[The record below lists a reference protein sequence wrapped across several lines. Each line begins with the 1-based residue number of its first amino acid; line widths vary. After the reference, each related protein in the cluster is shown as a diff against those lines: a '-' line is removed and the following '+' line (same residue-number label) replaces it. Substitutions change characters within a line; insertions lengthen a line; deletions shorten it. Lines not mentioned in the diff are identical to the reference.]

1 MPSLNSSLNLGQRAL
16 SINQRAMQTVGHN
29 IANQETEGFSRQQ
42 VRSGTSAP
50 DPTGVGGGADA
61 QPTSRVYDKFVQRKI
76 LQENPRSGMFKSRGE
91 FLQKIEIIFSET
103 EGNGLHQALNE
114 FWNSWSQL
122 SNQPE
127 SESAR
132 MQVKVHSDVL
142 ARRFRNMHSQL
153 DGLRKEINGR
163 LNANIN
169 KVNELGQKVA
179 ELNRQINLYEG
190 GGQRNANDMRD
201 ARNQAIE
208 ELSDLVDINSFEDP
222 NGRTTVIIGRDW
234 TLVEGNN
241 RYQLEGTMKG
251 GELGMLRVDGVSTN
265 DNRRDLTRTFREGEM
280 SEMLRMR
287 DETIVSY
294 QHNIDEI
301 AFSLAGK
308 VNRIHATGTGI
319 NSAAEMMK
327 STFGLNPD
335 ALNQPLPFLKDGI
348 FQLHLVDPH
357 NEILETYEIEIQAG
371 KDSLPDIVQRLNQT
385 INDPGLLQ
393 ASIESDGSLLL
404 QSAPDYK
411 FIFGEDQSSITQVLG
426 LNSFFD
432 TLKGAEDIQLSE
444 HIRENT
450 NNISTGKDL
459 IPGDNRVA
467 LEIVKLQTRPTMRDE
482 TMTFDEYYNGVLTGM
497 GLKIQRNKTEQAQQE
512 SMVRQFKEIRSSIS
526 AVNMDEELTDMM
538 QYQKAYEASA
548 RFISTVDKM
557 METVIN
563 M

>member
-1 MPSLNSSLNLGQRAL
+1 MSSLNSSLNLGQRAL

-29 IANQETEGFSRQQ
+29 IANQETEGFSRQK
-42 VRSGTSAP
+42 VRSGTSDP
-50 DPTGVGGGADA
+50 DPTGVGGGANA

-103 EGNGLHQALNE
+103 EGNGLHKALNE

-132 MQVKVHSDVL
+132 MQVKVQSEVL
-142 ARRFRNMHSQL
+142 ASRFREMHSQL
-153 DGLRKEINGR
+153 SGLRKEINGR
-163 LNANIN
+163 LNSTVN
-169 KVNELGQKVA
+169 KVNELGKKVA
-179 ELNRQINLYEG
+179 ELNRQINSYEG
-190 GGQRNANDMRD
+190 GDRIANDMRD

-241 RYQLEGTMKG
+241 CYHLEGNMKG
-251 GELGMLRVDGVSTN
+251 GELGMVNIDGVSTN

-280 SEMLRMR
+280 SEMIRMR
-287 DETIVSY
+287 DSTIVEY
-294 QHNIDEI
+294 QKNLDEI
-301 AFSLAGK
+301 AFGLAGK
-308 VNRIHATGTGI
+308 VNKIHASGTGV
-319 NSAAEMMK
+319 NSAKEIMK
-327 STFGLNPD
+327 STFGLNSE
-335 ALNQPLPFLKDGI
+335 ALSKPLPFLTDGI
-348 FQLHLVDPH
+348 FQLHLVDSS

-371 KDSLPDIVQRLNQT
+371 KDTLPDIVNRLNQT
-385 INDPGLLQ
+385 VGDPMLLN

-404 QSAPDYK
+404 QSGFDRK
-411 FIFGEDQSSITQVLG
+411 FIFGTDQTSLAQVLG

-432 TLKGAEDIQLSE
+432 TLRGAEDIQLSG
-444 HIRENT
+444 HIIENI
-450 NNISTGKDL
+450 NNISTGNDL
-459 IPGDNRVA
+459 IPGDNSIA
-467 LEIVKLQTRPTMRDE
+467 LEITKLQTRPTMRDD

-497 GLKIQRNKTEQAQQE
+497 GLKIQRNDTEQAQQE
-512 SMVRQFKEIRSSIS
+512 SMVKQFKEIRSSIS
-526 AVNMDEELTDMM
+526 SVNMDEELTDMM

-548 RFISTVDKM
+548 RFINTVDKM

>member
-50 DPTGVGGGADA
+50 DPTGLGGGADA

-76 LQENPRSGMFKSRGE
+76 LQENPRSEMFKSRGE

-103 EGNGLHQALNE
+103 EGNGLHKALNE

-127 SESAR
+127 SEPAR
-132 MQVKVHSDVL
+132 MRVKEQSDVL
-142 ARRFRNMHSQL
+142 ASRFRGMHSQL
-153 DGLRKEINGR
+153 SGLRKEINGR
-163 LNANIN
+163 LVATVN

-179 ELNRQINLYEG
+179 ELNRQIFSYEG
-190 GGQRNANDMRD
+190 RQRVANDMRD

-208 ELSDLVDINSFEDP
+208 ELSALVDVNSFEDP

-234 TLVEGNN
+234 TLVEGIN
-241 RYQLEGTMKG
+241 RYQLDGKMKG
-251 GELGMLRVDGVSTN
+251 GELGMLNIDGVSTN

-280 SEMLRMR
+280 AEMLRMR
-287 DETIVSY
+287 DDTIVEY
-294 QHNIDEI
+294 QKNLDEI

-308 VNRIHATGTGI
+308 VNKIHASGTGI

-327 STFGLNPD
+327 STFGLNSA

-357 NEILETYEIEIQAG
+357 NEILETYEIEVQAG
-371 KDSLPDIVQRLNQT
+371 KDTLPDIVRRLNQT
-385 INDPGLLQ
+385 VNDPGLLQ
-393 ASIESDGSLLL
+393 ASIEGDGSLLL
-404 QSAPDYK
+404 QSGTDYK
-411 FIFGEDQSSITQVLG
+411 FIFGEDQSSLAQVLG

-432 TLKGAEDIQLSE
+432 TLKGAEDIQLSG
-444 HIRENT
+444 HILENT

-459 IPGDNRVA
+459 IPGDNRIA
-467 LEIVKLQTRPTMRDE
+467 LEIAKLQTRPTMRDE

-497 GLKIQRNKTEQAQQE
+497 GLKIQRNNTEQAQQE
-512 SMVRQFKEIRSSIS
+512 SMVKQFKEIRSSIS
-526 AVNMDEELTDMM
+526 SVNMDEELADMM

-548 RFISTVDKM
+548 RFINTIDKM

>member
-1 MPSLNSSLNLGQRAL
+1 MSSLNSSLNLGQRAL

-50 DPTGVGGGADA
+50 DPTGLGGGADA

-76 LQENPRSGMFKSRGE
+76 LQENPRSEMFKSRGE

-103 EGNGLHQALNE
+103 EGNGLHKALNE

-127 SESAR
+127 SEPAR
-132 MQVKVHSDVL
+132 MRVKEQSDVL
-142 ARRFRNMHSQL
+142 ASRFRGMHSQL
-153 DGLRKEINGR
+153 SGLRKEINGR
-163 LNANIN
+163 LVATVN

-179 ELNRQINLYEG
+179 ELNRQIFSYEG
-190 GGQRNANDMRD
+190 RQRVANDMRD

-208 ELSDLVDINSFEDP
+208 ELSALVDVNSFEDP

-234 TLVEGNN
+234 TLVEGIN
-241 RYQLEGTMKG
+241 RYQLDGKMKG
-251 GELGMLRVDGVSTN
+251 GELGMLNIDGVSTN

-280 SEMLRMR
+280 AEMLRMR
-287 DETIVSY
+287 DDTIVEY
-294 QHNIDEI
+294 QKNLDEI
-301 AFSLAGK
+301 AFGLAGK
-308 VNRIHATGTGI
+308 VNKIHASGTGI

-327 STFGLNPD
+327 STFGLNSA

-357 NEILETYEIEIQAG
+357 NEILETYEIEVQAG
-371 KDSLPDIVQRLNQT
+371 KDTLPDIVKRLNQT
-385 INDPGLLQ
+385 VNDPGLLQ
-393 ASIESDGSLLL
+393 ASIEGDGSLLL
-404 QSAPDYK
+404 QSGTDYK
-411 FIFGEDQSSITQVLG
+411 FIFGEDQSSLAQVLG

-432 TLKGAEDIQLSE
+432 TLKGAEDIQLSG
-444 HIRENT
+444 HILENT

-459 IPGDNRVA
+459 IPGDNRIA
-467 LEIVKLQTRPTMRDE
+467 LEIAKLQTRPTMRDE

-497 GLKIQRNKTEQAQQE
+497 GLKIQRNNTEQAQQE
-512 SMVRQFKEIRSSIS
+512 SMVKQFKEIRSSIS
-526 AVNMDEELTDMM
+526 SVNMDEELADMM

-548 RFISTVDKM
+548 RFINTIDKM

>member
-1 MPSLNSSLNLGQRAL
+1 MSSLNSSLNMGQRAL

-50 DPTGVGGGADA
+50 DPTGLGGGADA

-76 LQENPRSGMFKSRGE
+76 LQENPRSEMFKSRGE

-103 EGNGLHQALNE
+103 EGNGLHKALNE

-127 SESAR
+127 SEPAR
-132 MQVKVHSDVL
+132 MRVKEQSDVL
-142 ARRFRNMHSQL
+142 ASRFRGMYSQL
-153 DGLRKEINGR
+153 SGLRKEINGR
-163 LNANIN
+163 LVATVN

-179 ELNRQINLYEG
+179 ELNRQIFSYEG
-190 GGQRNANDMRD
+190 RQRVANDMRD

-208 ELSDLVDINSFEDP
+208 ELSALVDVNSFEDP

-234 TLVEGNN
+234 TLVEGIN
-241 RYQLEGTMKG
+241 RYQLDGKMKG
-251 GELGMLRVDGVSTN
+251 GELGMLNIDGVSTN

-280 SEMLRMR
+280 AEMLRMR
-287 DETIVSY
+287 DDTIVEY
-294 QHNIDEI
+294 QKNLDEI

-308 VNRIHATGTGI
+308 VNKIHASGTGI

-327 STFGLNPD
+327 STFGLNSA

-357 NEILETYEIEIQAG
+357 NEILETYEIEVQAG
-371 KDSLPDIVQRLNQT
+371 KDTLPDIVKRLNLT
-385 INDPGLLQ
+385 VNDPGLLQ
-393 ASIESDGSLLL
+393 ASIEGDGSLLL
-404 QSAPDYK
+404 QSGTDYK
-411 FIFGEDQSSITQVLG
+411 FIFGEDQSSLAQVLG

-432 TLKGAEDIQLSE
+432 TLKGAEDIQLSG
-444 HIRENT
+444 HILENT

-459 IPGDNRVA
+459 IPGDNRIA
-467 LEIVKLQTRPTMRDE
+467 LEIAKLQTRPTMRDE

-497 GLKIQRNKTEQAQQE
+497 GLKIQRNNTEQAQQE
-512 SMVRQFKEIRSSIS
+512 SMVKQFKEIRSSIS
-526 AVNMDEELTDMM
+526 SVNMDEELADMM

-548 RFISTVDKM
+548 RFINTIDKM

>member
-1 MPSLNSSLNLGQRAL
+1 MSSLNSSLHMGQHAL

-42 VRSGTSAP
+42 VHSGTAAP
-50 DPTGVGGGADA
+50 DPTGVGGGAKA
-61 QPTSRVYDKFVQRKI
+61 QPTSRVYDKFVQHKI

-132 MQVKVHSDVL
+132 IQVRERSDVL
-142 ARRFRNMHSQL
+142 ARRFRGMHSQL
-153 DGLRKEINGR
+153 DGLRNEINGR
-163 LNANIN
+163 LVATIN

-179 ELNRQINLYEG
+179 ELNRQIISYES
-190 GGQRNANDMRD
+190 GQRNANDMRD

-208 ELSDLVDINSFEDP
+208 ELSELVDVNSFENP
-222 NGRTTVIIGRDW
+222 NGRVTVIIGRDW

-241 RYQLEGTMKG
+241 RYQLEGKMKG
-251 GELGMLRVDGVSTN
+251 GELGMLRIDGVSIN
-265 DNRRDLTRTFREGEM
+265 DNRRDLTRIFREGEM

-287 DETIVSY
+287 DDTIVDY
-294 QHNIDEI
+294 QHNLDEI
-301 AFSLAGK
+301 AFNLAGQ
-308 VNRIHATGTGI
+308 VNKIHATGTGI
-319 NSAAEMMK
+319 NSATDMMK
-327 STFGLNPD
+327 STFGLNST
-335 ALNQPLPFLKDGI
+335 ALSQPLPFLKDGI

-371 KDSLPDIVQRLNQT
+371 IDTLPDIVQRLNQT
-385 INDPGLLQ
+385 ISDPGLLQ
-393 ASIESDGSLLL
+393 ASIEADGSMLL
-404 QSAPDYK
+404 QSASDYK

-467 LEIVKLQTRPTMRDE
+467 LEIAKLQTRPTMRDE

-526 AVNMDEELTDMM
+526 SVNMDEELTDMM

-548 RFISTVDKM
+548 RFINTVDRM
-557 METVIN
+557 METVIK

>member
-1 MPSLNSSLNLGQRAL
+1 MSSLNSSLNMGQRAL

-50 DPTGVGGGADA
+50 DPTGLGGGADA

-76 LQENPRSGMFKSRGE
+76 LQENPRSEMFKSRGE

-103 EGNGLHQALNE
+103 EGNGLHKALNE

-127 SESAR
+127 SEPAR
-132 MQVKVHSDVL
+132 MRVKEQSDVL
-142 ARRFRNMHSQL
+142 ASRFRGMYSQL
-153 DGLRKEINGR
+153 SGLRKEINGR
-163 LNANIN
+163 LVATVN

-179 ELNRQINLYEG
+179 ELNRQIFSYEG
-190 GGQRNANDMRD
+190 RQRVANDMRD

-208 ELSDLVDINSFEDP
+208 ELSALVDVNSFEDP

-234 TLVEGNN
+234 TLVEGIN
-241 RYQLEGTMKG
+241 RYQLDGKMKG
-251 GELGMLRVDGVSTN
+251 GELGMLNIDGVSTN

-280 SEMLRMR
+280 AEMLRMR
-287 DETIVSY
+287 DDTIVEY
-294 QHNIDEI
+294 QKNLDEI
-301 AFSLAGK
+301 AFGLAGK
-308 VNRIHATGTGI
+308 VNKIHASGTGI

-327 STFGLNPD
+327 STFGLNSA

-357 NEILETYEIEIQAG
+357 NEILETYEIEVQAG
-371 KDSLPDIVQRLNQT
+371 KDTLPDIVKRLNQT
-385 INDPGLLQ
+385 VNDPGLLQ
-393 ASIESDGSLLL
+393 ASIEGDGSLLL
-404 QSAPDYK
+404 QSGTDYK
-411 FIFGEDQSSITQVLG
+411 FIFGEDQSSLAQVLG

-432 TLKGAEDIQLSE
+432 TLKGAEDIQLSG
-444 HIRENT
+444 HILENT

-459 IPGDNRVA
+459 IPGDNRIA
-467 LEIVKLQTRPTMRDE
+467 LEIAKLQTRPTMRDE
-482 TMTFDEYYNGVLTGM
+482 TMTYDEYYNGVLTGM
-497 GLKIQRNKTEQAQQE
+497 GLKIQRNNTEQAQQE
-512 SMVRQFKEIRSSIS
+512 SMVKQFKEIRSSIS
-526 AVNMDEELTDMM
+526 SVNMDEELADMM

-548 RFISTVDKM
+548 RFINTIDKM

>member
-1 MPSLNSSLNLGQRAL
+1 MSSLNSSLNMGQRAL

-50 DPTGVGGGADA
+50 DPTGLGGGADA

-76 LQENPRSGMFKSRGE
+76 LQENPRSEMFKSRGE

-103 EGNGLHQALNE
+103 EGNGLHKALNE

-127 SESAR
+127 SEPAR
-132 MQVKVHSDVL
+132 MRVKEQSDML
-142 ARRFRNMHSQL
+142 ASRFRGMHSQL
-153 DGLRKEINGR
+153 SGLRKEINGR
-163 LNANIN
+163 LVATVN

-179 ELNRQINLYEG
+179 ELNRQIFSYEG
-190 GGQRNANDMRD
+190 RQRVANDMRD

-208 ELSDLVDINSFEDP
+208 ELSALVDVNSFEDP

-234 TLVEGNN
+234 TLVEGIN
-241 RYQLEGTMKG
+241 RYQLDGKMKG
-251 GELGMLRVDGVSTN
+251 GELGMLNIDGVSTN

-280 SEMLRMR
+280 AEMLRMR
-287 DETIVSY
+287 DDTIVEY
-294 QHNIDEI
+294 QKNLDEI

-308 VNRIHATGTGI
+308 VNKIHASGTGI
-319 NSAAEMMK
+319 NSATEMMK
-327 STFGLNPD
+327 STFGLNSA

-357 NEILETYEIEIQAG
+357 NEILETYEIEVQAG
-371 KDSLPDIVQRLNQT
+371 KDTLPDIVKRLNQT
-385 INDPGLLQ
+385 VNDPGLLQ
-393 ASIESDGSLLL
+393 ASIEGDGSLLL
-404 QSAPDYK
+404 QSGTDHK
-411 FIFGEDQSSITQVLG
+411 FIFGEDQSSLAQVLG

-432 TLKGAEDIQLSE
+432 TLKGAEDIQLSG
-444 HIRENT
+444 HILENT

-459 IPGDNRVA
+459 IPGDNRIA
-467 LEIVKLQTRPTMRDE
+467 LEIAKLQTRPTMRDE
-482 TMTFDEYYNGVLTGM
+482 TMTFDEYYTGVLTGM
-497 GLKIQRNKTEQAQQE
+497 GLKIQRNNTEQAQQE
-512 SMVRQFKEIRSSIS
+512 SMVKQFKEIRSSIS
-526 AVNMDEELTDMM
+526 SVNMDEELADMM

-548 RFISTVDKM
+548 RFINTIDKM

>member
-1 MPSLNSSLNLGQRAL
+1 MSSLNSSLNMGQRAL

-50 DPTGVGGGADA
+50 DPTGLGGGADA

-76 LQENPRSGMFKSRGE
+76 LQENPRSEMFKSRGE

-103 EGNGLHQALNE
+103 EGNGLHKALNE

-127 SESAR
+127 SEPAR
-132 MQVKVHSDVL
+132 MRVKEQSDVL
-142 ARRFRNMHSQL
+142 ASRFRGMHSQL
-153 DGLRKEINGR
+153 SGLRKEINGR
-163 LNANIN
+163 LVATVN

-179 ELNRQINLYEG
+179 ELNRQIFSYEG
-190 GGQRNANDMRD
+190 RQRVANDMRD

-208 ELSDLVDINSFEDP
+208 ELSALVDVNSFEDP

-234 TLVEGNN
+234 TLVEGIN
-241 RYQLEGTMKG
+241 RYQLDGKMKG
-251 GELGMLRVDGVSTN
+251 GELGMLNIDGVSTN

-280 SEMLRMR
+280 AEMLRMR
-287 DETIVSY
+287 DDTIVEY
-294 QHNIDEI
+294 QKNLDEI

-308 VNRIHATGTGI
+308 VNKIHASGTGI

-327 STFGLNPD
+327 STFGLNSA

-357 NEILETYEIEIQAG
+357 NEILETYEIEVQAG
-371 KDSLPDIVQRLNQT
+371 KDTLPDIVRRLNQT
-385 INDPGLLQ
+385 VNDPGLLQ
-393 ASIESDGSLLL
+393 ASIEGDGSLLL
-404 QSAPDYK
+404 QSGTDYK
-411 FIFGEDQSSITQVLG
+411 FIFGEDQSSLAQVLG

-432 TLKGAEDIQLSE
+432 TLKGAEDIQLSG
-444 HIRENT
+444 HILENT

-459 IPGDNRVA
+459 IPGDNRIA
-467 LEIVKLQTRPTMRDE
+467 LEIAKLQTRPTMRDE

-497 GLKIQRNKTEQAQQE
+497 GLKIQRNNTEQAQQE
-512 SMVRQFKEIRSSIS
+512 SMVKQFKEIRSSIS
-526 AVNMDEELTDMM
+526 SVNMDEELADMM

-548 RFISTVDKM
+548 RFINTIDKM

>member
-1 MPSLNSSLNLGQRAL
+1 MSSLNSSLHMGQHAL

-42 VRSGTSAP
+42 VHSGTTAP
-50 DPTGVGGGADA
+50 DPTGVGGGAKA

-132 MQVKVHSDVL
+132 IQVRERSDVL
-142 ARRFRNMHSQL
+142 ARRFRGMHSQL
-153 DGLRKEINGR
+153 DGLRNEINGR
-163 LNANIN
+163 LVATIN

-179 ELNRQINLYEG
+179 ELNRQIISYES
-190 GGQRNANDMRD
+190 GQRNANDMRD

-208 ELSDLVDINSFEDP
+208 ELSELVDVNSFENP
-222 NGRTTVIIGRDW
+222 NGRVTVIIGRDW

-241 RYQLEGTMKG
+241 RYQLEGKMKG
-251 GELGMLRVDGVSTN
+251 GELGMLRIDGVSIN
-265 DNRRDLTRTFREGEM
+265 DNRRDLTRIFREGEM

-287 DETIVSY
+287 DDTIVGY
-294 QHNIDEI
+294 QHNLDEI
-301 AFSLAGK
+301 AFNLAGQ
-308 VNRIHATGTGI
+308 VNKIHATGTGI
-319 NSAAEMMK
+319 NSATDMMK
-327 STFGLNPD
+327 STFGLNST
-335 ALNQPLPFLKDGI
+335 ALSQPLPFLKDGI

-371 KDSLPDIVQRLNQT
+371 IDTLPDIVQRLNQT
-385 INDPGLLQ
+385 ISDPGLLQ
-393 ASIESDGSLLL
+393 ASIEADGSMLL
-404 QSAPDYK
+404 QSASDYK

-459 IPGDNRVA
+459 ISGDNRVA
-467 LEIVKLQTRPTMRDE
+467 LEIAKLQTRPTMRDE

-526 AVNMDEELTDMM
+526 SVNMDEELTDMM

-548 RFISTVDKM
+548 RFINTVDRM
-557 METVIN
+557 METVIK

>member
-1 MPSLNSSLNLGQRAL
+1 MSSLNSSLHMGQHAL

-42 VRSGTSAP
+42 VHTGTAAP
-50 DPTGVGGGADA
+50 DPTGVGGGAKA

-132 MQVKVHSDVL
+132 IQVRERSDVL
-142 ARRFRNMHSQL
+142 ARRFRGMHSQL
-153 DGLRKEINGR
+153 DGLRNEINGR
-163 LNANIN
+163 LVATIN

-179 ELNRQINLYEG
+179 ELNRQIISYES
-190 GGQRNANDMRD
+190 GQRNANDMRD

-208 ELSDLVDINSFEDP
+208 ELSELVDVNSFENP
-222 NGRTTVIIGRDW
+222 NGRVTVIIGRDW

-241 RYQLEGTMKG
+241 RYQLEGKMKG
-251 GELGMLRVDGVSTN
+251 GELGMLRIDGVSIN
-265 DNRRDLTRTFREGEM
+265 DNRRDLTRIFREGEM

-287 DETIVSY
+287 DDTIVGY
-294 QHNIDEI
+294 QHNLDEI
-301 AFSLAGK
+301 AFNLAGQ
-308 VNRIHATGTGI
+308 VNKIHATGTGI
-319 NSAAEMMK
+319 NSATDMMK
-327 STFGLNPD
+327 STFGLNST
-335 ALNQPLPFLKDGI
+335 ALNQPMPFLKDGI
-348 FQLHLVDPH
+348 FQLHLVDSH
-357 NEILETYEIEIQAG
+357 NEILETYELEIQAG
-371 KDSLPDIVQRLNQT
+371 IDTLPDIVQRLNQT
-385 INDPGLLQ
+385 ISDPGLLQ
-393 ASIESDGSLLL
+393 ASIEADGSMLL
-404 QSAPDYK
+404 QSASDYK

-467 LEIVKLQTRPTMRDE
+467 LEIAKLQTRPTMRDE

-526 AVNMDEELTDMM
+526 SVNMDEELTDMM

-548 RFISTVDKM
+548 RFINTVDRM
-557 METVIN
+557 METVIK

>member
-1 MPSLNSSLNLGQRAL
+1 MSSLNSSLHMGQHAL

-42 VRSGTSAP
+42 VHSGTAAP
-50 DPTGVGGGADA
+50 DPTGVGGGAKA

-132 MQVKVHSDVL
+132 IQVRERSDVL
-142 ARRFRNMHSQL
+142 ARRFRGMHSQL
-153 DGLRKEINGR
+153 DGLRNEINGR
-163 LNANIN
+163 LVATIN

-179 ELNRQINLYEG
+179 ELNRQIISYES
-190 GGQRNANDMRD
+190 GQRNANDMRD

-208 ELSDLVDINSFEDP
+208 ELSELVDVNSFENP
-222 NGRTTVIIGRDW
+222 NGRVTVIIGRDW

-241 RYQLEGTMKG
+241 RYQLEGKMKG
-251 GELGMLRVDGVSTN
+251 GELGMLRIDGVSIN
-265 DNRRDLTRTFREGEM
+265 DNRRDLTRIFREGEM

-287 DETIVSY
+287 DDTIVGY
-294 QHNIDEI
+294 QHNLDEI
-301 AFSLAGK
+301 AFNLAGQ
-308 VNRIHATGTGI
+308 VNKIHATGTGI
-319 NSAAEMMK
+319 NSATDMMK
-327 STFGLNPD
+327 STFGLNST
-335 ALNQPLPFLKDGI
+335 ALSQPLPFLKDGI

-357 NEILETYEIEIQAG
+357 NEIMETYEIEIQAG
-371 KDSLPDIVQRLNQT
+371 IDTLPDIVQRLNQT
-385 INDPGLLQ
+385 ISDPGLLQ
-393 ASIESDGSLLL
+393 ASIEADGSMLL
-404 QSAPDYK
+404 QSASDYK

-467 LEIVKLQTRPTMRDE
+467 LEIAKLQTRPTMRDE

-526 AVNMDEELTDMM
+526 SVNMDEELTDMM

-548 RFISTVDKM
+548 RFINTVDRM
-557 METVIN
+557 METVIK

>member
-16 SINQRAMQTVGHN
+16 SINQRAMHTVGHN

-42 VRSGTSAP
+42 VHSGTSAP

-61 QPTSRVYDKFVQRKI
+61 QPTTRVYDKFVQRKI
-76 LQENPRSGMFKSRGE
+76 LQENPRSGMFRSRGE

-103 EGNGLHQALNE
+103 EGNGLHNALNE

-122 SNQPE
+122 SNNPE

-132 MQVKVHSDVL
+132 IQVRVKSDVL
-142 ARRFRNMHSQL
+142 ARRFRGMHTQL
-153 DGLRKEINGR
+153 QGLRTEINGR
-163 LNANIN
+163 LSANIN
-169 KVNELGQKVA
+169 KVNELGKKVA
-179 ELNRQINLYEG
+179 ELNRQINTYED
-190 GGQRNANDMRD
+190 GQRIANDMRD

-208 ELSDLVDINSFEDP
+208 ELSELVDVNSFEDP
-222 NGRTTVIIGRDW
+222 NGRITVIIGRDW
-234 TLVEGNN
+234 TLAEGNN
-241 RYQLEGTMKG
+241 HYHLEGNMKG
-251 GELGMLRVDGVSTN
+251 GELGMLRVDGVSVN

-287 DETIVSY
+287 DETIVEY
-294 QHNIDEI
+294 QHNLDEM
-301 AFSLAGK
+301 AFNLAAE
-308 VNRIHATGTGI
+308 VNKLHATGTGI
-319 NSAAEMMK
+319 NSAKDMMK
-327 STFGLNPD
+327 STFGLNSE

-357 NEILETYEIEIQAG
+357 NEILETYELEIQSG
-371 KDSLPDIVQRLNQT
+371 VDTLPDIVNRLNQT
-385 INDPGLLQ
+385 VNDPGLLQ
-393 ASIESDGSLLL
+393 ASIEADGSMLL
-404 QSAPDYK
+404 QSGHDYK
-411 FIFGEDQSSITQVLG
+411 FIFGEDQSGVTQVLG

-432 TLKGAEDIQLSE
+432 TLKGAEDLHLSQQ
-444 HIRENT
+444 IRENP

-467 LEIVKLQTRPTMRDE
+467 LEIAKLQTRPTMRDE
-482 TMTFDEYYNGVLTGM
+482 TMTFDDYYNGVLTGM
-497 GLKIQRNKTEQAQQE
+497 GLKIQRNKTDQAHQE

-548 RFISTVDKM
+548 RFINTVDEM

>member
-1 MPSLNSSLNLGQRAL
+1 MGQRAL

-50 DPTGVGGGADA
+50 DPTGLGGGADA

-76 LQENPRSGMFKSRGE
+76 LQENPRSEMFKSRGE

-103 EGNGLHQALNE
+103 EGNGLHKALNE

-127 SESAR
+127 SEPAR
-132 MQVKVHSDVL
+132 MRVKEQSDVL
-142 ARRFRNMHSQL
+142 ASRFRGMYSQL
-153 DGLRKEINGR
+153 SGLRKEINGR
-163 LNANIN
+163 LVATVN

-179 ELNRQINLYEG
+179 ELNRQIFSYEG
-190 GGQRNANDMRD
+190 RQRVANDMRD

-208 ELSDLVDINSFEDP
+208 ELSALVDVNSFEDP

-234 TLVEGNN
+234 TLVEGIN
-241 RYQLEGTMKG
+241 RYQLDGKMKG
-251 GELGMLRVDGVSTN
+251 GELGMLNIDGVSTN

-280 SEMLRMR
+280 AEMLRMR
-287 DETIVSY
+287 DDTIVEY
-294 QHNIDEI
+294 QKNLDEI

-308 VNRIHATGTGI
+308 VNKIHASGTGI

-327 STFGLNPD
+327 STFGLNSA

-357 NEILETYEIEIQAG
+357 NEILETYEIEVQAG
-371 KDSLPDIVQRLNQT
+371 KDTLPDIVKRLNQT
-385 INDPGLLQ
+385 VNDPGLLQ
-393 ASIESDGSLLL
+393 ASIEGDGSLLL
-404 QSAPDYK
+404 QSGTDYK
-411 FIFGEDQSSITQVLG
+411 FIFGEDQSSLAQVLG

-432 TLKGAEDIQLSE
+432 TLKGAEDIQLSG
-444 HIRENT
+444 HILENT

-459 IPGDNRVA
+459 IPGDNRIA
-467 LEIVKLQTRPTMRDE
+467 LEIAKLQTRPTMRDE

-497 GLKIQRNKTEQAQQE
+497 GLKIQRNNTEQAQQE
-512 SMVRQFKEIRSSIS
+512 SMVKQFKEIRSSIS
-526 AVNMDEELTDMM
+526 SVNMDEELADMM

-548 RFISTVDKM
+548 RFINTIDKM

>member
-1 MPSLNSSLNLGQRAL
+1 MSSLNSSLNLGQRAL

-50 DPTGVGGGADA
+50 DPTGLGGGADA

-76 LQENPRSGMFKSRGE
+76 LQENPRSEMFKSRGE

-103 EGNGLHQALNE
+103 EGNGLHKALNE

-127 SESAR
+127 SEPAR
-132 MQVKVHSDVL
+132 MRVKEQSDVL
-142 ARRFRNMHSQL
+142 ASRFRGMHSQL
-153 DGLRKEINGR
+153 SGLRKEINGR
-163 LNANIN
+163 LVATVN

-179 ELNRQINLYEG
+179 ELNRQIFSYEG
-190 GGQRNANDMRD
+190 RQRVANDMRD

-208 ELSDLVDINSFEDP
+208 ELSALVDVNSFEDP

-234 TLVEGNN
+234 TLVEGIN
-241 RYQLEGTMKG
+241 RYQLDGKMKG
-251 GELGMLRVDGVSTN
+251 GELGMLNIDGVSTN

-280 SEMLRMR
+280 AEMLRMR
-287 DETIVSY
+287 DDTIVEY
-294 QHNIDEI
+294 QKNLDEI

-308 VNRIHATGTGI
+308 VNKIHASGTGI

-327 STFGLNPD
+327 STFGLNSA

-357 NEILETYEIEIQAG
+357 NEILETYEIEVQAG
-371 KDSLPDIVQRLNQT
+371 KDTLPDIVKRLNQT
-385 INDPGLLQ
+385 VNDPGLLQ
-393 ASIESDGSLLL
+393 ASIEGDGSLLL
-404 QSAPDYK
+404 QSGTDHK
-411 FIFGEDQSSITQVLG
+411 FIFGEDQSSLAQVLG

-432 TLKGAEDIQLSE
+432 TLKGAEDIQLSG
-444 HIRENT
+444 HILENT

-459 IPGDNRVA
+459 IPGDNRIA
-467 LEIVKLQTRPTMRDE
+467 LEIAKLQTRPTMRDE

-497 GLKIQRNKTEQAQQE
+497 GLKIQRNNTEQAQQE
-512 SMVRQFKEIRSSIS
+512 SMVKQFKEIRSSIS
-526 AVNMDEELTDMM
+526 SVNMDEELADMM

-548 RFISTVDKM
+548 RFINTIDKM

>member
-1 MPSLNSSLNLGQRAL
+1 MSSLNSSLHMGQHAL

-42 VRSGTSAP
+42 VHSGTAAP
-50 DPTGVGGGADA
+50 DPTGVGGGAKA

-132 MQVKVHSDVL
+132 IQVRERSDVL
-142 ARRFRNMHSQL
+142 ARRFRGMHSQL
-153 DGLRKEINGR
+153 DGLRNEINGR
-163 LNANIN
+163 LVATIN

-179 ELNRQINLYEG
+179 ELNRQIISYES
-190 GGQRNANDMRD
+190 GQRNANDMRD

-208 ELSDLVDINSFEDP
+208 ELSELVDVNSFENP
-222 NGRTTVIIGRDW
+222 NGRVTVIIGRDW

-241 RYQLEGTMKG
+241 RYQLEGKMKG
-251 GELGMLRVDGVSTN
+251 GELGMLRIDGVSIN
-265 DNRRDLTRTFREGEM
+265 DNRRDLTRIFREGEM

-287 DETIVSY
+287 DDTIVGY
-294 QHNIDEI
+294 QHNLDEI
-301 AFSLAGK
+301 AFNLAGQ
-308 VNRIHATGTGI
+308 VNKIHATGTGI
-319 NSAAEMMK
+319 NSATDMMK
-327 STFGLNPD
+327 STFGLNST
-335 ALNQPLPFLKDGI
+335 ALSQPLPFLKDGI

-371 KDSLPDIVQRLNQT
+371 IDTLPDIVQRLNQT
-385 INDPGLLQ
+385 ISDPRLLQ
-393 ASIESDGSLLL
+393 ASIEADGSMLL
-404 QSAPDYK
+404 QSASDYK

-467 LEIVKLQTRPTMRDE
+467 LEIAKLQTRPTMRDE

-526 AVNMDEELTDMM
+526 SVNMDEELTDMM

-548 RFISTVDKM
+548 RFINTVDRM
-557 METVIN
+557 METVIK

>member
-1 MPSLNSSLNLGQRAL
+1 MPSLNSSLHMGQHAL

-42 VRSGTSAP
+42 VHSGTAAP
-50 DPTGVGGGADA
+50 DPTGVGGGAKA

-132 MQVKVHSDVL
+132 IQVRERSDVL
-142 ARRFRNMHSQL
+142 ARRFRGMHSQL
-153 DGLRKEINGR
+153 DGLRNEINGR
-163 LNANIN
+163 LVATIN

-179 ELNRQINLYEG
+179 ELNRQIISYES
-190 GGQRNANDMRD
+190 GQRNANDMRD

-208 ELSDLVDINSFEDP
+208 ELSELVDVNSFENP
-222 NGRTTVIIGRDW
+222 NGRVTVIIGRDW

-241 RYQLEGTMKG
+241 RYQLEGKMKG
-251 GELGMLRVDGVSTN
+251 GELGMLRIDGVSIN
-265 DNRRDLTRTFREGEM
+265 DNRRDLTRIFREGEM

-287 DETIVSY
+287 DDTIVGY
-294 QHNIDEI
+294 QHNLDEI
-301 AFSLAGK
+301 AFNLAGQ
-308 VNRIHATGTGI
+308 VNKIHATGTGI
-319 NSAAEMMK
+319 NSATDMMK
-327 STFGLNPD
+327 STFGLNST
-335 ALNQPLPFLKDGI
+335 ALSQPLPFLKDGI

-357 NEILETYEIEIQAG
+357 NEILETYELEIQAG
-371 KDSLPDIVQRLNQT
+371 IDTLPDIVQRLNQT
-385 INDPGLLQ
+385 ISDPGLLQ
-393 ASIESDGSLLL
+393 ASIEADGSMLL
-404 QSAPDYK
+404 QSASDYK

-467 LEIVKLQTRPTMRDE
+467 LEIAKLQTRPTMRDE

-526 AVNMDEELTDMM
+526 SVNMDEELTDMM

-548 RFISTVDKM
+548 RFINTVDRM
-557 METVIN
+557 METVIK

>member
-1 MPSLNSSLNLGQRAL
+1 MSSLNSSLHMGQHAL

-42 VRSGTSAP
+42 VHSGTAAP
-50 DPTGVGGGADA
+50 DPTGVGGGAKA

-132 MQVKVHSDVL
+132 IQVRERSDVL
-142 ARRFRNMHSQL
+142 ARRFRGMHSQL
-153 DGLRKEINGR
+153 DGLRNEINGR
-163 LNANIN
+163 LVATIN

-179 ELNRQINLYEG
+179 ELNRQIISYES
-190 GGQRNANDMRD
+190 GQRNANDMRD

-208 ELSDLVDINSFEDP
+208 ELSELVDVNSFENP
-222 NGRTTVIIGRDW
+222 NGRVTVIIGRDW

-241 RYQLEGTMKG
+241 RYQLEGKMKG
-251 GELGMLRVDGVSTN
+251 GELGMLRIDGVSIN
-265 DNRRDLTRTFREGEM
+265 DNRRDLTRIFREGEM

-287 DETIVSY
+287 DDTIVSY
-294 QHNIDEI
+294 QHNLDEI
-301 AFSLAGK
+301 AFNLAGQ
-308 VNRIHATGTGI
+308 VNKIHATGTGI
-319 NSAAEMMK
+319 NSATDMMK
-327 STFGLNPD
+327 STFGLNST
-335 ALNQPLPFLKDGI
+335 ALSQPLPFLKDGI

-371 KDSLPDIVQRLNQT
+371 IDTLPDIVQRLNQT
-385 INDPGLLQ
+385 ISDPGLLQ
-393 ASIESDGSLLL
+393 ASIEADGSMLL
-404 QSAPDYK
+404 QSASDYK

-467 LEIVKLQTRPTMRDE
+467 LEIAKLQTRPTMRDE

-512 SMVRQFKEIRSSIS
+512 SMLRQFKEIRSSIS
-526 AVNMDEELTDMM
+526 SVNMDEELTDMM

-548 RFISTVDKM
+548 RFINTVDRM
-557 METVIN
+557 METVIK

>member
-1 MPSLNSSLNLGQRAL
+1 MSSLNSSLHMGQHAL

-42 VRSGTSAP
+42 VHSGTAAP
-50 DPTGVGGGADA
+50 DPTGVGGGAKA
-61 QPTSRVYDKFVQRKI
+61 QPTSRVYDQFVQRKI

-132 MQVKVHSDVL
+132 IQVRERSDVL
-142 ARRFRNMHSQL
+142 ARRFRGMHSQL
-153 DGLRKEINGR
+153 DGLRNEINGR
-163 LNANIN
+163 LVATIN

-179 ELNRQINLYEG
+179 ELNRQIISYES
-190 GGQRNANDMRD
+190 GQRNANDMRD

-208 ELSDLVDINSFEDP
+208 ELSELVDVNSFENP
-222 NGRTTVIIGRDW
+222 NGRVTVIIGRDW

-241 RYQLEGTMKG
+241 RYQLEGKMKG
-251 GELGMLRVDGVSTN
+251 GELGMLRIDGVSIN
-265 DNRRDLTRTFREGEM
+265 DNRRDLTRIFREGEM

-287 DETIVSY
+287 DDTIVGY
-294 QHNIDEI
+294 QHNLDEI
-301 AFSLAGK
+301 AFNLAGQ
-308 VNRIHATGTGI
+308 VNKIHATGTGI
-319 NSAAEMMK
+319 NSATDMMK
-327 STFGLNPD
+327 STFGLNST
-335 ALNQPLPFLKDGI
+335 ALSQPLPFLKDGI

-371 KDSLPDIVQRLNQT
+371 IDTLPDIVQRLNQT
-385 INDPGLLQ
+385 ISDPGLLQ
-393 ASIESDGSLLL
+393 ASIEADGSMLL
-404 QSAPDYK
+404 QSASDYK

-467 LEIVKLQTRPTMRDE
+467 LEIAKLQTRPTMRDE

-526 AVNMDEELTDMM
+526 SVNMDEELTDMM

-548 RFISTVDKM
+548 RFINTVDRM
-557 METVIN
+557 METVIK

>member
-1 MPSLNSSLNLGQRAL
+1 MSSLNSSLHMGQHAL

-42 VRSGTSAP
+42 VHTGTAAP
-50 DPTGVGGGADA
+50 DPTGVGGGAKA
-61 QPTSRVYDKFVQRKI
+61 QPTSRVYDKFVQHKI

-132 MQVKVHSDVL
+132 IQVRERSDVL
-142 ARRFRNMHSQL
+142 ARRFRGMHSQL
-153 DGLRKEINGR
+153 DGLRNEINGR
-163 LNANIN
+163 LVATIN

-179 ELNRQINLYEG
+179 ELNRQIISYES
-190 GGQRNANDMRD
+190 GQRNAK
-201 ARNQAIE
+201 
-208 ELSDLVDINSFEDP
+208 ELSELVDVNSFENP
-222 NGRTTVIIGRDW
+222 NGRVTVIIGRDW

-241 RYQLEGTMKG
+241 RYQLEGKMKG
-251 GELGMLRVDGVSTN
+251 GELGMLRIDGVSVN
-265 DNRRDLTRTFREGEM
+265 DNRRDLTRIFREGEM

-287 DETIVSY
+287 DDTIVGY
-294 QHNIDEI
+294 QHNLDEI
-301 AFSLAGK
+301 AFNLARH
-308 VNRIHATGTGI
+308 VNKIHATGTGI
-319 NSAAEMMK
+319 NSATDMMK
-327 STFGLNPD
+327 STFGLNST

-357 NEILETYEIEIQAG
+357 NDILETYEIEIQAG
-371 KDSLPDIVQRLNQT
+371 IDTLPDIVQRLNQT
-385 INDPGLLQ
+385 ISDPGLLH
-393 ASIESDGSLLL
+393 ASIEADGSMLL
-404 QSAPDYK
+404 QSTSDYK

-432 TLKGAEDIQLSE
+432 TLKGAGDIQVSE

-467 LEIVKLQTRPTMRDE
+467 LEIAKLQTRPTMRDE

-497 GLKIQRNKTEQAQQE
+497 GLKIQRNNTEQTQQE
-512 SMVRQFKEIRSSIS
+512 SMLRQFKEIRSSIS
-526 AVNMDEELTDMM
+526 SVNMDEELTDMM

-548 RFISTVDKM
+548 RFINTVDRM
-557 METVIN
+557 METVIK

>member
-1 MPSLNSSLNLGQRAL
+1 MGQRAL

-50 DPTGVGGGADA
+50 DPTGLGGGADA

-76 LQENPRSGMFKSRGE
+76 LQENPRSEMFKSRGE

-103 EGNGLHQALNE
+103 EGNGLHKALNE

-127 SESAR
+127 SEPAR
-132 MQVKVHSDVL
+132 MRVKEQSDVL
-142 ARRFRNMHSQL
+142 ASRFRGMHSQL
-153 DGLRKEINGR
+153 SGLRKEINGR
-163 LNANIN
+163 LVATVN

-179 ELNRQINLYEG
+179 ELNRQIFSYEG
-190 GGQRNANDMRD
+190 RQRVANDMRD

-208 ELSDLVDINSFEDP
+208 ELSALVDVNSFEDP

-234 TLVEGNN
+234 TLVEGIN
-241 RYQLEGTMKG
+241 RYQLDGKMKG
-251 GELGMLRVDGVSTN
+251 GELGMLNIDGVSTN

-280 SEMLRMR
+280 AEMLRMR
-287 DETIVSY
+287 DDTIVEY
-294 QHNIDEI
+294 QKNLDEI

-308 VNRIHATGTGI
+308 VNKIHASGTGI

-327 STFGLNPD
+327 STFGLNSA

-357 NEILETYEIEIQAG
+357 NEILETYEIEVQAG
-371 KDSLPDIVQRLNQT
+371 KDTLPDIVKRLNQT
-385 INDPGLLQ
+385 VNDPGLLQ
-393 ASIESDGSLLL
+393 ASIEGDGSLLL
-404 QSAPDYK
+404 QSGTDHK
-411 FIFGEDQSSITQVLG
+411 FIFGEDQSSLAQVLG

-432 TLKGAEDIQLSE
+432 TLKGAEDIQLSG
-444 HIRENT
+444 HILENT

-459 IPGDNRVA
+459 IPGDNRIA
-467 LEIVKLQTRPTMRDE
+467 LEIAKLQTRPTMRDE
-482 TMTFDEYYNGVLTGM
+482 TMTYDEYYNGVLTGM
-497 GLKIQRNKTEQAQQE
+497 GLKIQRNNTEQAQQE
-512 SMVRQFKEIRSSIS
+512 SMVKQFKEIRSSIS
-526 AVNMDEELTDMM
+526 SVNMDEELADMM

-548 RFISTVDKM
+548 RFINTIDKM

>member
-1 MPSLNSSLNLGQRAL
+1 MSSLNSSLNMGQRAL

-50 DPTGVGGGADA
+50 DPTGLGGGADA

-76 LQENPRSGMFKSRGE
+76 LQENPRSEMFKSRGE

-103 EGNGLHQALNE
+103 EGNGLHKALNE

-127 SESAR
+127 SEPAR
-132 MQVKVHSDVL
+132 MRVKEQSDVL
-142 ARRFRNMHSQL
+142 ASRFRGMHSQL
-153 DGLRKEINGR
+153 SGLRKEINGR
-163 LNANIN
+163 LVATVN

-179 ELNRQINLYEG
+179 ELNRQIFSYEG
-190 GGQRNANDMRD
+190 RQRVANDMRD

-208 ELSDLVDINSFEDP
+208 ELSALVDVNSFEDP

-234 TLVEGNN
+234 TLVEGIN
-241 RYQLEGTMKG
+241 RYQLDGKMKG
-251 GELGMLRVDGVSTN
+251 GELGMLNIDGVSTN

-280 SEMLRMR
+280 AEMLRMR
-287 DETIVSY
+287 DDTIVEY
-294 QHNIDEI
+294 QKNLDEI
-301 AFSLAGK
+301 AFGLAGK
-308 VNRIHATGTGI
+308 VNKIHASGTGI

-327 STFGLNPD
+327 STFGLNSA

-357 NEILETYEIEIQAG
+357 NEILETYEIEVQAG
-371 KDSLPDIVQRLNQT
+371 KDTLPDIVKRLNQT
-385 INDPGLLQ
+385 VNDPGLLQ
-393 ASIESDGSLLL
+393 ASIEGDGSLLL
-404 QSAPDYK
+404 QSGTDYK
-411 FIFGEDQSSITQVLG
+411 FIFGEDQSSLAQVLG

-432 TLKGAEDIQLSE
+432 TLKGAEDIQLSG
-444 HIRENT
+444 HILENT

-459 IPGDNRVA
+459 IPGDNRIA
-467 LEIVKLQTRPTMRDE
+467 LEIAKLQTRPTMRDE

-497 GLKIQRNKTEQAQQE
+497 GLKIQRNNTEQAQQE
-512 SMVRQFKEIRSSIS
+512 SMVKQFKEIRSSIS
-526 AVNMDEELTDMM
+526 SVNMDEELADMM

-548 RFISTVDKM
+548 RFINTVDKM

>member
-1 MPSLNSSLNLGQRAL
+1 MSSLNSSLNMGQRAL

-29 IANQETEGFSRQQ
+29 IATQETEGFSRQQ

-50 DPTGVGGGADA
+50 DPTGLGGGADA

-76 LQENPRSGMFKSRGE
+76 LQENPRSEMFKSRGE

-103 EGNGLHQALNE
+103 EGNGLHKALNE

-127 SESAR
+127 SEPAR
-132 MQVKVHSDVL
+132 MRVKEQSDML
-142 ARRFRNMHSQL
+142 ASRFRGMHSQL
-153 DGLRKEINGR
+153 SGLRKEINGR
-163 LNANIN
+163 LVATVN

-179 ELNRQINLYEG
+179 ELNRQIFSYEG
-190 GGQRNANDMRD
+190 RQRVANDMRD

-208 ELSDLVDINSFEDP
+208 ELSALVDVNSFEDP

-234 TLVEGNN
+234 TLVEGIN
-241 RYQLEGTMKG
+241 RYQLDGKMKG
-251 GELGMLRVDGVSTN
+251 GELGMLNIDGVSTN

-280 SEMLRMR
+280 AEMLRMR
-287 DETIVSY
+287 DDTIVEY
-294 QHNIDEI
+294 QKNLDEI
-301 AFSLAGK
+301 AFSLAAK
-308 VNRIHATGTGI
+308 VNKIHASGTGI
-319 NSAAEMMK
+319 NSATEMMK
-327 STFGLNPD
+327 STFGLNSA

-357 NEILETYEIEIQAG
+357 NEILETYEIEVQAG
-371 KDSLPDIVQRLNQT
+371 KDTLPDIVKRLNQT
-385 INDPGLLQ
+385 VNDPGLLQ
-393 ASIESDGSLLL
+393 ASIEGDGSLLL
-404 QSAPDYK
+404 QSGTDHK
-411 FIFGEDQSSITQVLG
+411 FIFGEDQSSLAQVLG

-432 TLKGAEDIQLSE
+432 TLKGAEDIQLSG
-444 HIRENT
+444 HILENT

-459 IPGDNRVA
+459 IPGDNRIA
-467 LEIVKLQTRPTMRDE
+467 LEIAKLQTRPTMRDE

-497 GLKIQRNKTEQAQQE
+497 GLKIQRNNTEQAQQE
-512 SMVRQFKEIRSSIS
+512 SMVKQFKEIRSSIS
-526 AVNMDEELTDMM
+526 SVNMDEELADMM

-548 RFISTVDKM
+548 RFINTIDKM

>member
-1 MPSLNSSLNLGQRAL
+1 MSSLNSSLHMGQHAL

-42 VRSGTSAP
+42 VHSGTAAP
-50 DPTGVGGGADA
+50 DPTGVGGGAKA

-132 MQVKVHSDVL
+132 IQVRERSDVL
-142 ARRFRNMHSQL
+142 ARRFRGMHSQL
-153 DGLRKEINGR
+153 DGLRNEINGR
-163 LNANIN
+163 LVATIN

-179 ELNRQINLYEG
+179 ELNRQIISYES
-190 GGQRNANDMRD
+190 GQRNANDMRD

-208 ELSDLVDINSFEDP
+208 ELSELVDVNSFENP
-222 NGRTTVIIGRDW
+222 NGRVTVIIGRDW

-241 RYQLEGTMKG
+241 RYQLEGKMKG
-251 GELGMLRVDGVSTN
+251 GELGMLRIDGVSIN
-265 DNRRDLTRTFREGEM
+265 DNRRDLTRIFREGEM

-287 DETIVSY
+287 DDTIVGY
-294 QHNIDEI
+294 QHNLDEI
-301 AFSLAGK
+301 AFNLAGQ
-308 VNRIHATGTGI
+308 VNKIHATGTGI
-319 NSAAEMMK
+319 NSATDMMK
-327 STFGLNPD
+327 STFGLNST
-335 ALNQPLPFLKDGI
+335 ALSQPLPFLKDGI

-371 KDSLPDIVQRLNQT
+371 IDTLPDIVQRLNQT
-385 INDPGLLQ
+385 ISDPGLLQ
-393 ASIESDGSLLL
+393 ASIEADGSMLL
-404 QSAPDYK
+404 QSASDYK

-467 LEIVKLQTRPTMRDE
+467 LEIAKLQTRPTMRDE

-526 AVNMDEELTDMM
+526 SVNMDEELTDMM

-548 RFISTVDKM
+548 RFINTVDRM
-557 METVIN
+557 METVIK

>member
-1 MPSLNSSLNLGQRAL
+1 MSSLNSFLNMGQRAL

-50 DPTGVGGGADA
+50 DPTGLGGGADA

-76 LQENPRSGMFKSRGE
+76 LQENPRSEMFKSRGE

-103 EGNGLHQALNE
+103 EGNGLHKALNE

-127 SESAR
+127 SEPAR
-132 MQVKVHSDVL
+132 MRVKEQSDVL
-142 ARRFRNMHSQL
+142 ASRFRGMHSQL
-153 DGLRKEINGR
+153 SGLRKEINGR
-163 LNANIN
+163 LVATVN

-179 ELNRQINLYEG
+179 ELNRQIFSYEG
-190 GGQRNANDMRD
+190 RQRVANDMRD

-208 ELSDLVDINSFEDP
+208 ELSALVDVNSFEDP

-234 TLVEGNN
+234 TLVEGIN
-241 RYQLEGTMKG
+241 RYQLDGKMKG
-251 GELGMLRVDGVSTN
+251 GELGMLNIDGVSTN

-280 SEMLRMR
+280 AEMLRMR
-287 DETIVSY
+287 DDTIVEY
-294 QHNIDEI
+294 QKNLDEI
-301 AFSLAGK
+301 AFGLAGK
-308 VNRIHATGTGI
+308 VNKIHASGTGI

-327 STFGLNPD
+327 STFGLNSA

-357 NEILETYEIEIQAG
+357 NEILETYEIEVQAG
-371 KDSLPDIVQRLNQT
+371 KDTLPDIVKRLNQT
-385 INDPGLLQ
+385 VNDPGLLQ
-393 ASIESDGSLLL
+393 ASIEGDGSLLL
-404 QSAPDYK
+404 QSGTDYK
-411 FIFGEDQSSITQVLG
+411 FIFGEDQSSLAQVLG

-432 TLKGAEDIQLSE
+432 TLKGAEDIQLSG
-444 HIRENT
+444 HILENT

-459 IPGDNRVA
+459 IPGDNRIA
-467 LEIVKLQTRPTMRDE
+467 LEIAKLQTRPTMRDE

-497 GLKIQRNKTEQAQQE
+497 GLKIQRNNTEQAQQE
-512 SMVRQFKEIRSSIS
+512 SMVKQFKEIRSSIS
-526 AVNMDEELTDMM
+526 SVNMDEELADMM

-548 RFISTVDKM
+548 RFINTIDKM

>member
-1 MPSLNSSLNLGQRAL
+1 MSSLNSSLHMGQHAL

-42 VRSGTSAP
+42 VHSGTAAP
-50 DPTGVGGGADA
+50 DPTGVGGGAKA

-132 MQVKVHSDVL
+132 IQVRERSDVL
-142 ARRFRNMHSQL
+142 ARRFRGMHSQL
-153 DGLRKEINGR
+153 DGLRNEINGR
-163 LNANIN
+163 LVATIN

-179 ELNRQINLYEG
+179 ELNRQIISYES
-190 GGQRNANDMRD
+190 GQRNANDMRD

-208 ELSDLVDINSFEDP
+208 ELSELVDVNSFENP
-222 NGRTTVIIGRDW
+222 NGRVTVIIGRDW

-241 RYQLEGTMKG
+241 RYQLEGKMKG
-251 GELGMLRVDGVSTN
+251 GELGMLRIDGVSIN
-265 DNRRDLTRTFREGEM
+265 DNRRDLTRIFREGEM

-287 DETIVSY
+287 DDTIVGY
-294 QHNIDEI
+294 QHNLDEI
-301 AFSLAGK
+301 AFNLAGQ
-308 VNRIHATGTGI
+308 VNKIHATGTGI
-319 NSAAEMMK
+319 NSATDMMK
-327 STFGLNPD
+327 STFGLNST
-335 ALNQPLPFLKDGI
+335 ALSQPLPFLKDGI

-371 KDSLPDIVQRLNQT
+371 IDTLPDIVQRLNQT

-393 ASIESDGSLLL
+393 ASIEADGSMLL
-404 QSAPDYK
+404 QSASDYK

-467 LEIVKLQTRPTMRDE
+467 LEIAKLQTRPTMRDE
-482 TMTFDEYYNGVLTGM
+482 TMTFDEYYNRVLTGM

-526 AVNMDEELTDMM
+526 SVNMDEELTDMM

-548 RFISTVDKM
+548 RFINTVDRM
-557 METVIN
+557 METVIK

>member
-1 MPSLNSSLNLGQRAL
+1 MSSLNSSLHMGQHAL

-42 VRSGTSAP
+42 VHSGTAAP
-50 DPTGVGGGADA
+50 DPTGVGGGAKA

-132 MQVKVHSDVL
+132 IQVRERSDVL
-142 ARRFRNMHSQL
+142 ARRFRGMHSQL
-153 DGLRKEINGR
+153 DGLRNEINGR
-163 LNANIN
+163 LVATIN

-179 ELNRQINLYEG
+179 ELNRQIISYES
-190 GGQRNANDMRD
+190 GQRNANDMRD

-208 ELSDLVDINSFEDP
+208 ELSELVDVNSFENP
-222 NGRTTVIIGRDW
+222 NGRVTVIIGRDW

-241 RYQLEGTMKG
+241 RYQLEGKMKG
-251 GELGMLRVDGVSTN
+251 GELGMLRIDGVSIN
-265 DNRRDLTRTFREGEM
+265 DNRRDLTRIFREGEM

-287 DETIVSY
+287 DDTIVGY
-294 QHNIDEI
+294 QHNLDEI
-301 AFSLAGK
+301 AFNLAGQ
-308 VNRIHATGTGI
+308 VNKIHATGTGI
-319 NSAAEMMK
+319 NSATDMMK
-327 STFGLNPD
+327 STFGLNST
-335 ALNQPLPFLKDGI
+335 ALSQPLPFLKDGI

-371 KDSLPDIVQRLNQT
+371 IDTLPDIVQRLNQT
-385 INDPGLLQ
+385 ISDPGLLQ
-393 ASIESDGSLLL
+393 ASIEADGSMLL
-404 QSAPDYK
+404 QSASDYK

-467 LEIVKLQTRPTMRDE
+467 LEIAKLQTRPTMRDE

>member
-1 MPSLNSSLNLGQRAL
+1 MSSLNSSLNLGQRAL

-50 DPTGVGGGADA
+50 DPTGLGGGADA

-76 LQENPRSGMFKSRGE
+76 LQENPRSEMFKSRGE

-103 EGNGLHQALNE
+103 EGNGLHKALNE

-127 SESAR
+127 SEPAR
-132 MQVKVHSDVL
+132 MRVKEQSDVL
-142 ARRFRNMHSQL
+142 ASRFRGMHSQL
-153 DGLRKEINGR
+153 SGLRKEINGR
-163 LNANIN
+163 LVATVN

-179 ELNRQINLYEG
+179 ELNRQIFSYEG
-190 GGQRNANDMRD
+190 RQRVANDMRD

-208 ELSDLVDINSFEDP
+208 ELSALVDVNSFEDP

-234 TLVEGNN
+234 TLVEGIN
-241 RYQLEGTMKG
+241 RYQLDGKMKG
-251 GELGMLRVDGVSTN
+251 GELGMLNIDGVSTN

-280 SEMLRMR
+280 AEMLRMR
-287 DETIVSY
+287 DDTIVEY
-294 QHNIDEI
+294 QKNLDEI

-308 VNRIHATGTGI
+308 VNKIHASGTGI

-327 STFGLNPD
+327 STFGLNSA

-357 NEILETYEIEIQAG
+357 NEILETYEIEVQAG
-371 KDSLPDIVQRLNQT
+371 KDTLPDIVKRLNQT
-385 INDPGLLQ
+385 VNDPGLLQ
-393 ASIESDGSLLL
+393 ASIEGDGSLLL
-404 QSAPDYK
+404 QSGPDYK
-411 FIFGEDQSSITQVLG
+411 FIFGEDQSSLAQVLG

-432 TLKGAEDIQLSE
+432 TLKGAEDIQLSG
-444 HIRENT
+444 HILENT

-459 IPGDNRVA
+459 IPGDNRIA
-467 LEIVKLQTRPTMRDE
+467 LEIAKLQTRPTMRDE

-497 GLKIQRNKTEQAQQE
+497 GLKIQRNNTEQAQQE
-512 SMVRQFKEIRSSIS
+512 SMVKQFKEIRSSIS
-526 AVNMDEELTDMM
+526 SVNMDEELADMM

-548 RFISTVDKM
+548 RFINTIDKM

>member
-1 MPSLNSSLNLGQRAL
+1 MSSLNSSLHMGQHAL

-42 VRSGTSAP
+42 VHSGTAAP
-50 DPTGVGGGADA
+50 DPTGVGGGAKA

-132 MQVKVHSDVL
+132 IQVRERSDVL
-142 ARRFRNMHSQL
+142 ARRFRGMHSQL
-153 DGLRKEINGR
+153 DGLRNEINGR
-163 LNANIN
+163 LVATIN

-179 ELNRQINLYEG
+179 ELNRQIISYES
-190 GGQRNANDMRD
+190 GQRNANDMRD

-208 ELSDLVDINSFEDP
+208 ELSELVDVNSFENP
-222 NGRTTVIIGRDW
+222 NGRVTVIIGRDW

-241 RYQLEGTMKG
+241 RYQLEGKMKG
-251 GELGMLRVDGVSTN
+251 GELGMLRIDGVSIN
-265 DNRRDLTRTFREGEM
+265 DNRRDLTRIFREGEM

-287 DETIVSY
+287 DDTIVSY
-294 QHNIDEI
+294 QHNLDEI
-301 AFSLAGK
+301 AFNLAGQ
-308 VNRIHATGTGI
+308 VNKIHATGTGI
-319 NSAAEMMK
+319 NSATDMMK
-327 STFGLNPD
+327 STFGLNST
-335 ALNQPLPFLKDGI
+335 ALSQPLPFLKDGI

-371 KDSLPDIVQRLNQT
+371 IDTLPDIVQRLNQT
-385 INDPGLLQ
+385 ISDPGLLQ
-393 ASIESDGSLLL
+393 ASIEADGSMLL
-404 QSAPDYK
+404 QSASDYK

-467 LEIVKLQTRPTMRDE
+467 LEIAKLQTRPTMRDE

-526 AVNMDEELTDMM
+526 SVNMDEELTDMM

-548 RFISTVDKM
+548 RFINTVDRM
-557 METVIN
+557 METVIK

>member
-1 MPSLNSSLNLGQRAL
+1 MGQRAL

-50 DPTGVGGGADA
+50 DPTGLGGGADA

-76 LQENPRSGMFKSRGE
+76 LQENPRSEMFKSRGE

-103 EGNGLHQALNE
+103 EGNGLHKALNE

-127 SESAR
+127 SEPAR
-132 MQVKVHSDVL
+132 MRVKEQSDVL
-142 ARRFRNMHSQL
+142 ASRFRGMHSQL
-153 DGLRKEINGR
+153 SGLRKEINGR
-163 LNANIN
+163 LVATVN

-179 ELNRQINLYEG
+179 ELNRQIFSYEG
-190 GGQRNANDMRD
+190 RQRVANDMRD

-208 ELSDLVDINSFEDP
+208 ELSALVDVNSFEDP

-234 TLVEGNN
+234 TLVEGIN
-241 RYQLEGTMKG
+241 RYQLDGKMKG
-251 GELGMLRVDGVSTN
+251 GELGMLNIDGVSTN

-280 SEMLRMR
+280 AEMLRMR
-287 DETIVSY
+287 DDTIVEY
-294 QHNIDEI
+294 QKNLDEI

-308 VNRIHATGTGI
+308 VNKIHASGTGI

-327 STFGLNPD
+327 STFGLNSA

-357 NEILETYEIEIQAG
+357 NEILETYEIEVQAG
-371 KDSLPDIVQRLNQT
+371 KDTLPDIVKRLNQT
-385 INDPGLLQ
+385 VNDPGLLQ
-393 ASIESDGSLLL
+393 ASIEGDGSLLL
-404 QSAPDYK
+404 QSGTDYK
-411 FIFGEDQSSITQVLG
+411 FIFGEDQSSLAQVLG

-432 TLKGAEDIQLSE
+432 TLKGAEDIQLSG
-444 HIRENT
+444 HILENT

-459 IPGDNRVA
+459 IPGDNRIA
-467 LEIVKLQTRPTMRDE
+467 LEIAKLQTRPTMRDE

-497 GLKIQRNKTEQAQQE
+497 GLKIQRNNTEQAQQE
-512 SMVRQFKEIRSSIS
+512 SMVKQFKEIRSSIS
-526 AVNMDEELTDMM
+526 SVNMDEELADMM

-548 RFISTVDKM
+548 RFINTIDKM

>member
-1 MPSLNSSLNLGQRAL
+1 MSSLNSSLHMGQHAL

-42 VRSGTSAP
+42 VHTGTAAP
-50 DPTGVGGGADA
+50 DPTGVGGGAEA

-91 FLQKIEIIFSET
+91 FLHKIEVIFSEI

-132 MQVKVHSDVL
+132 IQLRERSDVL
-142 ARRFRNMHSQL
+142 ARRFRGMHSQL
-153 DGLRKEINGR
+153 DGLRNEINGR
-163 LNANIN
+163 LVATIN

-179 ELNRQINLYEG
+179 ELNRQIISYES
-190 GGQRNANDMRD
+190 GQRNANDMRD

-208 ELSDLVDINSFEDP
+208 ELSELVDVNSFENP
-222 NGRTTVIIGRDW
+222 NGRVTVIIGRDW

-241 RYQLEGTMKG
+241 RYQLEGKMKG
-251 GELGMLRVDGVSTN
+251 GELGMLRIDGVSIN
-265 DNRRDLTRTFREGEM
+265 DNRRDLTRIFREGEM

-287 DETIVSY
+287 DDTIVGY
-294 QHNIDEI
+294 QHNLDEI
-301 AFSLAGK
+301 AFNLAGQ
-308 VNRIHATGTGI
+308 VNKIHATGTGI
-319 NSAAEMMK
+319 NSATDMMK
-327 STFGLNPD
+327 STFGLNLT
-335 ALNQPLPFLKDGI
+335 ALSQPLPFLKDGI

-371 KDSLPDIVQRLNQT
+371 IDTLPDIVQRLNQT
-385 INDPGLLQ
+385 ISDPGLLQ
-393 ASIESDGSLLL
+393 GSIEADGSMLL
-404 QSAPDYK
+404 QSASDYK

-467 LEIVKLQTRPTMRDE
+467 LEIAKLQTRPTMRDE

>member
-1 MPSLNSSLNLGQRAL
+1 MSSLNSSLHMGQHAL

-42 VRSGTSAP
+42 VHSGTAAP
-50 DPTGVGGGADA
+50 DPTGVGGGAKA

-132 MQVKVHSDVL
+132 IQVRERSDVL
-142 ARRFRNMHSQL
+142 ARRFRGMHSQL
-153 DGLRKEINGR
+153 DGLRNEINGR
-163 LNANIN
+163 LVATIN

-179 ELNRQINLYEG
+179 ELNRQIISYES
-190 GGQRNANDMRD
+190 GQRNANDMRD

-208 ELSDLVDINSFEDP
+208 ELSELVDVNSFENP
-222 NGRTTVIIGRDW
+222 NGRVTVIIGRDW

-241 RYQLEGTMKG
+241 RYQLEGKMKG
-251 GELGMLRVDGVSTN
+251 GELGMLRIDGVSIN
-265 DNRRDLTRTFREGEM
+265 DNRRDLTRIFREGEM

-287 DETIVSY
+287 DDTIVGY
-294 QHNIDEI
+294 QHNLDEI
-301 AFSLAGK
+301 AFNLAGQ
-308 VNRIHATGTGI
+308 VNKIHATGTGI
-319 NSAAEMMK
+319 NSATDMMK
-327 STFGLNPD
+327 STFGLNST
-335 ALNQPLPFLKDGI
+335 ALSQPLPFLKDGI

-371 KDSLPDIVQRLNQT
+371 IDTLPDIVQRLNQT
-385 INDPGLLQ
+385 ISDPGLLQ
-393 ASIESDGSLLL
+393 ASIEADGSMLL
-404 QSAPDYK
+404 QSASDYK

-467 LEIVKLQTRPTMRDE
+467 LEITKLQTRPTMRDE

-526 AVNMDEELTDMM
+526 SVNMDEELTDMM

-548 RFISTVDKM
+548 RFINTVDRM
-557 METVIN
+557 METVIK

>member
-1 MPSLNSSLNLGQRAL
+1 
-16 SINQRAMQTVGHN
+16 MQTVGHN

-42 VRSGTSAP
+42 VHSGTAAP
-50 DPTGVGGGADA
+50 DPTGVGGGAKA

-132 MQVKVHSDVL
+132 IQVRERSDVL
-142 ARRFRNMHSQL
+142 ARRFRGMHSQL
-153 DGLRKEINGR
+153 DGLRNEINGR
-163 LNANIN
+163 LVATIN

-179 ELNRQINLYEG
+179 ELNRQIISYES
-190 GGQRNANDMRD
+190 GQRNANDMRD

-208 ELSDLVDINSFEDP
+208 ELSDLVDVNSFENP
-222 NGRTTVIIGRDW
+222 NGRVTVIIGRDW

-241 RYQLEGTMKG
+241 RYQLEGKMKG
-251 GELGMLRVDGVSTN
+251 GELGMLRIDGVSIN
-265 DNRRDLTRTFREGEM
+265 DNRRDLTRIFREGEM

-287 DETIVSY
+287 DDTIVGY
-294 QHNIDEI
+294 QHNLDEI
-301 AFSLAGK
+301 AFNLAGQ
-308 VNRIHATGTGI
+308 VNKIHATGTGI
-319 NSAAEMMK
+319 NSATDMMK
-327 STFGLNPD
+327 STFGLNST
-335 ALNQPLPFLKDGI
+335 ALSQPLPFLKDGI
-348 FQLHLVDPH
+348 FQLHLVDPY

-371 KDSLPDIVQRLNQT
+371 IDTLPDIVQRLNQT
-385 INDPGLLQ
+385 ISDPGLLQ
-393 ASIESDGSLLL
+393 ASIEADGSMLL
-404 QSAPDYK
+404 QSASDYK

-467 LEIVKLQTRPTMRDE
+467 LEIAKLQTRPTMRDE

-526 AVNMDEELTDMM
+526 SVNMDEELTDMM

-548 RFISTVDKM
+548 RFINTVDRM
-557 METVIN
+557 METVIK

>member
-1 MPSLNSSLNLGQRAL
+1 MSSLNSSLNLGQRAL

-61 QPTSRVYDKFVQRKI
+61 EPTSRVYDKFVQRKI

-91 FLQKIEIIFSET
+91 FLQKIEIIFSEI
-103 EGNGLHQALNE
+103 EGNGLHKALNE

-127 SESAR
+127 SEPAR
-132 MQVKVHSDVL
+132 MQVKVQSDVL
-142 ARRFRNMHSQL
+142 ASRFRGMHSQL
-153 DGLRKEINGR
+153 SGLRKEINGR
-163 LNANIN
+163 LLATVN

-179 ELNRQINLYEG
+179 ELNRQINSYEG
-190 GGQRNANDMRD
+190 GQRVANDMRD

-241 RYQLEGTMKG
+241 RYQLEGKMKG
-251 GELGMLRVDGVSTN
+251 GELGMLNIDGVSTN

-287 DETIVSY
+287 DDTIVEY
-294 QHNIDEI
+294 QNNLDEI
-301 AFSLAGK
+301 AFNLAGK
-308 VNRIHATGTGI
+308 VNKIHASGTGI
-319 NSAAEMMK
+319 NSATEMMK
-327 STFGLNPD
+327 STFGLNSA

-357 NEILETYEIEIQAG
+357 NEILETYEIEVQAG
-371 KDSLPDIVQRLNQT
+371 KDTLPDIVKRLNQT
-385 INDPGLLQ
+385 VNDPGLLQ
-393 ASIESDGSLLL
+393 ASIEGDGSLLL
-404 QSAPDYK
+404 QSGPDYK
-411 FIFGEDQSSITQVLG
+411 FIFGEDQSSLAQVLG

-432 TLKGAEDIQLSE
+432 TLKGAEDIQLSG
-444 HIRENT
+444 HIHENT

-459 IPGDNRVA
+459 IPGDNRIA
-467 LEIVKLQTRPTMRDE
+467 LEITKLQTRPTMRDE

-497 GLKIQRNKTEQAQQE
+497 GLKIQRNNTEQAQQE
-512 SMVRQFKEIRSSIS
+512 SMVKQFKEIRSSIS
-526 AVNMDEELTDMM
+526 SVNMDEELTDMM

-548 RFISTVDKM
+548 RFINTVDKM

>member
-1 MPSLNSSLNLGQRAL
+1 MSSLNSSLNMGQRAL

-50 DPTGVGGGADA
+50 DPTGLGGGADA

-76 LQENPRSGMFKSRGE
+76 LQENPRSEMFKSRGE

-103 EGNGLHQALNE
+103 EGNGLHKALNE

-127 SESAR
+127 SEPAR
-132 MQVKVHSDVL
+132 MRVKEQSDVL
-142 ARRFRNMHSQL
+142 ASRFRGMHSQL
-153 DGLRKEINGR
+153 SGLRKEINGR
-163 LNANIN
+163 LVATVN

-179 ELNRQINLYEG
+179 ELNRQIFSYEG
-190 GGQRNANDMRD
+190 RQRVANDMRD

-208 ELSDLVDINSFEDP
+208 ELSALVDVNSFEDP

-234 TLVEGNN
+234 TLVEGIN
-241 RYQLEGTMKG
+241 RYQLDGKMKG
-251 GELGMLRVDGVSTN
+251 GELGMLNIDGVSTN

-280 SEMLRMR
+280 AEMLRMR
-287 DETIVSY
+287 DDTIVEY
-294 QHNIDEI
+294 QKNLDEI

-308 VNRIHATGTGI
+308 VNKIHASGTGI

-327 STFGLNPD
+327 STFGLNSA
-335 ALNQPLPFLKDGI
+335 ALNQPLPFQKDGI
-348 FQLHLVDPH
+348 FQLHLVYPH
-357 NEILETYEIEIQAG
+357 NEILETYEIEVQAG
-371 KDSLPDIVQRLNQT
+371 KDTLPDIVKRLNQT
-385 INDPGLLQ
+385 VNDPGLLQ
-393 ASIESDGSLLL
+393 ASIEGDGSLLL
-404 QSAPDYK
+404 QSGTDYK
-411 FIFGEDQSSITQVLG
+411 FIFGEDQSSLAQVLG

-432 TLKGAEDIQLSE
+432 TLKGAEDIQLSG
-444 HIRENT
+444 HILENT

-459 IPGDNRVA
+459 IPGDNRIA
-467 LEIVKLQTRPTMRDE
+467 LEIAKLQTRPTMRDE

-497 GLKIQRNKTEQAQQE
+497 GLKIQRNNTEQAQQE
-512 SMVRQFKEIRSSIS
+512 SMVKQFKEIRSSIS
-526 AVNMDEELTDMM
+526 SVNMDEELADMM

-548 RFISTVDKM
+548 RFINTIDKM

>member
-1 MPSLNSSLNLGQRAL
+1 MSSLNSSLNMGQRAL

-50 DPTGVGGGADA
+50 DPTGLGGGADA

-76 LQENPRSGMFKSRGE
+76 LQENPRSEMFKSRGE

-103 EGNGLHQALNE
+103 EGNGLHKALNE

-127 SESAR
+127 SEPAR
-132 MQVKVHSDVL
+132 MRVKEQSDVL
-142 ARRFRNMHSQL
+142 ASRFRGMHSQL
-153 DGLRKEINGR
+153 SGLRKEINGR
-163 LNANIN
+163 LVATVN

-179 ELNRQINLYEG
+179 ELNRQIFSYEG
-190 GGQRNANDMRD
+190 RQRVANDMRD

-208 ELSDLVDINSFEDP
+208 ELSALVDVNSFEDP

-234 TLVEGNN
+234 TLVEGIN
-241 RYQLEGTMKG
+241 RYQLDGKMKG
-251 GELGMLRVDGVSTN
+251 GELGMLNIDGVSTN

-280 SEMLRMR
+280 AEMLRMR
-287 DETIVSY
+287 DDTIVEY
-294 QHNIDEI
+294 QKNLDEI

-308 VNRIHATGTGI
+308 VNKIHASGTGI
-319 NSAAEMMK
+319 NSATEMMK
-327 STFGLNPD
+327 STFGLNSA

-357 NEILETYEIEIQAG
+357 NEILETYEIEVQAG
-371 KDSLPDIVQRLNQT
+371 KDTLPDIVKRLNLT
-385 INDPGLLQ
+385 VNDPGLLQ
-393 ASIESDGSLLL
+393 ASIEGDGSLLL
-404 QSAPDYK
+404 QSGTDYK
-411 FIFGEDQSSITQVLG
+411 FIFGEDQSSLAQVLG

-432 TLKGAEDIQLSE
+432 TLKGAEDIQLSG
-444 HIRENT
+444 HILENT

-459 IPGDNRVA
+459 IPGDNRIA
-467 LEIVKLQTRPTMRDE
+467 LEIAKLQTRPTMRDE

-497 GLKIQRNKTEQAQQE
+497 GLKIQRNNTEQAQQE
-512 SMVRQFKEIRSSIS
+512 SMVKQFKEIRSSIS
-526 AVNMDEELTDMM
+526 SVNMDEELADMM

-548 RFISTVDKM
+548 RFINTIDKM

>member
-1 MPSLNSSLNLGQRAL
+1 MSSLNSSLHMGQHAL

-42 VRSGTSAP
+42 VHSGTAAP
-50 DPTGVGGGADA
+50 DPTGVGGGAKA

-132 MQVKVHSDVL
+132 IQVRERSDVL
-142 ARRFRNMHSQL
+142 ARRFRGMHSQL
-153 DGLRKEINGR
+153 DGLRNEINGR
-163 LNANIN
+163 LVATIN

-179 ELNRQINLYEG
+179 ELNRQIISYES
-190 GGQRNANDMRD
+190 GQRNANDMRD

-208 ELSDLVDINSFEDP
+208 ELSELVDVNSFENP
-222 NGRTTVIIGRDW
+222 NGRVTVIIGRDW

-241 RYQLEGTMKG
+241 RYQLEGKMKG
-251 GELGMLRVDGVSTN
+251 GELGMLRIDGVSIN
-265 DNRRDLTRTFREGEM
+265 DNRRDLTRIFREGEM

-287 DETIVSY
+287 DDTIVGY
-294 QHNIDEI
+294 QHNLDEI
-301 AFSLAGK
+301 AFNLAGQ
-308 VNRIHATGTGI
+308 VNKIHATGTGI
-319 NSAAEMMK
+319 NSATDMMK
-327 STFGLNPD
+327 STFGLNST
-335 ALNQPLPFLKDGI
+335 ALSQPLPFLKDGI

-371 KDSLPDIVQRLNQT
+371 IDTLPDIVQRLNQT
-385 INDPGLLQ
+385 ISDPGLLQ
-393 ASIESDGSLLL
+393 ASIEADGSMLL
-404 QSAPDYK
+404 QSASDYK

-444 HIRENT
+444 NIRENT

-467 LEIVKLQTRPTMRDE
+467 LEIAKLQTRPTMRDE

-526 AVNMDEELTDMM
+526 SVNMDEELTDMM

-548 RFISTVDKM
+548 RFINTVDRM
-557 METVIN
+557 METVIK

>member
-1 MPSLNSSLNLGQRAL
+1 MGQRAL

-50 DPTGVGGGADA
+50 DPTGLGGGADA

-76 LQENPRSGMFKSRGE
+76 LQENPRSEMFKSRGE

-103 EGNGLHQALNE
+103 EGNGLHKALNE

-127 SESAR
+127 SEPAR
-132 MQVKVHSDVL
+132 MRVKEQSDVL
-142 ARRFRNMHSQL
+142 ASRFRGMHSQL
-153 DGLRKEINGR
+153 SGLRKEINGR
-163 LNANIN
+163 LVATVN

-179 ELNRQINLYEG
+179 ELNRQIFSYEG
-190 GGQRNANDMRD
+190 RQRVANDMRD

-208 ELSDLVDINSFEDP
+208 ELSALVDVNSFEDP

-234 TLVEGNN
+234 TLVEGIN
-241 RYQLEGTMKG
+241 RYQLDGKMKG
-251 GELGMLRVDGVSTN
+251 GELGMLNIDGVSTN

-280 SEMLRMR
+280 AEMLRMR
-287 DETIVSY
+287 DDTIVEY
-294 QHNIDEI
+294 QKNLDEI
-301 AFSLAGK
+301 AFGLAGK
-308 VNRIHATGTGI
+308 VNKIHASGTGI

-327 STFGLNPD
+327 STFGLNSA

-357 NEILETYEIEIQAG
+357 NEILETYEIEVQAG
-371 KDSLPDIVQRLNQT
+371 KDTLPDIVKRLNQT
-385 INDPGLLQ
+385 VNDPGLLQ
-393 ASIESDGSLLL
+393 ASIEGDGSLLL
-404 QSAPDYK
+404 QSGTDYK
-411 FIFGEDQSSITQVLG
+411 FIFGEDQSSLAQVLG

-432 TLKGAEDIQLSE
+432 TLKGAEDIQLSG
-444 HIRENT
+444 HILENT

-459 IPGDNRVA
+459 IPGDNRIA
-467 LEIVKLQTRPTMRDE
+467 LEIAKLQTRPTMRDE

-497 GLKIQRNKTEQAQQE
+497 GLKIQRNNTEQAQQE
-512 SMVRQFKEIRSSIS
+512 SMVKQFKEIRSSIS
-526 AVNMDEELTDMM
+526 SVNMDEELTDMM

-548 RFISTVDKM
+548 RFINTVDKM

>member
-1 MPSLNSSLNLGQRAL
+1 MSSLNSSLNMGQRAL

-50 DPTGVGGGADA
+50 DPTGLGGGADA

-76 LQENPRSGMFKSRGE
+76 LQENPRSEMFKSRGE

-103 EGNGLHQALNE
+103 EGNGLHKALNE

-127 SESAR
+127 SEPAR
-132 MQVKVHSDVL
+132 MRVKEQSDVL
-142 ARRFRNMHSQL
+142 ASRFRGMHSQL
-153 DGLRKEINGR
+153 SGLRKEINGR
-163 LNANIN
+163 LVATVN

-179 ELNRQINLYEG
+179 ELNRQIFSYEG
-190 GGQRNANDMRD
+190 RQRVANDMRD

-208 ELSDLVDINSFEDP
+208 ELSALVDVNSFEDP

-234 TLVEGNN
+234 TLVEGIN
-241 RYQLEGTMKG
+241 RYQLDGKMKG
-251 GELGMLRVDGVSTN
+251 GELGMLNIDGVSTN

-280 SEMLRMR
+280 AEMLRMR
-287 DETIVSY
+287 DDTIVEY
-294 QHNIDEI
+294 QKNLDEI

-308 VNRIHATGTGI
+308 VNKIHASGTGI

-327 STFGLNPD
+327 STFGLNSA

-357 NEILETYEIEIQAG
+357 NEILETYEIEVQAG
-371 KDSLPDIVQRLNQT
+371 KDTLPDIVKRLNQT
-385 INDPGLLQ
+385 VNDPGLLQ
-393 ASIESDGSLLL
+393 ASIEGDGSLLL
-404 QSAPDYK
+404 QSGTDHK
-411 FIFGEDQSSITQVLG
+411 FIFGEDQSSLAQVLG

-432 TLKGAEDIQLSE
+432 TLKGAEDIQLSG
-444 HIRENT
+444 HILENT

-459 IPGDNRVA
+459 IPGDNRIA
-467 LEIVKLQTRPTMRDE
+467 LEIAKLQTRPTMRDE
-482 TMTFDEYYNGVLTGM
+482 TMTYDEYYNGVLTGM
-497 GLKIQRNKTEQAQQE
+497 GLKIQRNNTEQAQQE
-512 SMVRQFKEIRSSIS
+512 SMVKQFKEIRSSIS
-526 AVNMDEELTDMM
+526 SVNMDEELADMM

-548 RFISTVDKM
+548 RFINTIDKM